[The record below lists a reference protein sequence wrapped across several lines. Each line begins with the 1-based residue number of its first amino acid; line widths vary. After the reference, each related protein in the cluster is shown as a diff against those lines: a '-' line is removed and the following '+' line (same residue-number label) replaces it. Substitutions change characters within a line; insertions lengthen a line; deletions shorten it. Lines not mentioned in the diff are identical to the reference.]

1 MPQTIT
7 APPSAST
14 EEARAEAHAHGINT
28 GWRDANMSAAE
39 GSNYGAETFVRSA
52 ARQAAERYS
61 EGSPSCRYGTGS
73 VEFWGFVHGYA
84 EGVERHQADQWQ
96 DGTPRHTEPEEAGA

>member
-7 APPSAST
+7 APTAAST
-14 EEARAEAHAHGINT
+14 QEARIEAHAHGINT

-52 ARQAAERYS
+52 ARQSAERY
-61 EGSPSCRYGTGS
+61 RAGTG
-73 VEFWGFVHGYA
+73 EFWGFVHGYA
-84 EGVERHQADQWQ
+84 EGVERHQSDQWQ
-96 DGTPRHTEPEEAGA
+96 DGMPRHIEPEGVGA